1 MKNKKVRNLLAMLL
15 VAAMTVLSAGC
26 GGSGEDTAP
35 AEEDAAV
42 EEDSSTADTAESDT
56 EETASG
62 DDFESQEFIVGISN
76 ENSDHPHLIKMR
88 DGIVDKITSQYPN
101 VKVIT
106 TDGGGDVA
114 TQVAGIEDMVAQGAD
129 LIVIQAGKADAI
141 ISCVHELDE
150 QGIPYMFSTNPIH
163 GEDSVTVV
171 SCDNALIGKEVGE
184 YVVDYLTEKYGEPK
198 GNVLIL
204 EGITGSETNELRVGE
219 FRKVVDQYEGIEI
232 GASLPAEYRRQEGY
246 DVMSDM
252 LTTFEPGTI
261 DVIYSCNGEMAIGA
275 AMAIDDAGR
284 TDEGIAM
291 FSVDGSSEEFDLIR
305 EGKLTACWT
314 YSACVDEASDAIIRY
329 LKGEELD
336 KEIVVPSVCVTKEN
350 VDTAEPA
357 F

>member
-1 MKNKKVRNLLAMLL
+1 MNKKMRNMLAMLL
-15 VAAMTVLSAGC
+15 VVVMTIFCVAC
-26 GGSGEDTAP
+26 GKGTEEAP
-35 AEEDAAV
+35 ESNPSEPANAEETTEAPQET
-42 EEDSSTADTAESDT
+42 EEDDF
-56 EETASG
+56 ASK
-62 DDFESQEFIVGISN
+62 EFIVGISN

-88 DGIVDKITSQYPN
+88 DGIVNKITSEYSN
-101 VKVIT
+101 VKVLT

-141 ISCVHELDE
+141 ISCVHELEDE
-150 QGIPYMFSTNPIH
+150 GIPYMFSTNPIH
-163 GEDSVTVV
+163 GENSVSVV
-171 SCDNALIGKEVGE
+171 ACDNALIGKQVGE
-184 YVVDYLTEKYGEPK
+184 YVVEYLTEKNGEPK
-198 GNVLIL
+198 GNVLII

-219 FRKVVDQYEGIEI
+219 FMKVVGEYEGIEI
-232 GASLPAEYRRQEGY
+232 GASLPADYRRQQGY

-261 DVIYSCNGEMAIGA
+261 DVVYACNGEMAIGA

-284 TDEGIAM
+284 SDEGIAM
-291 FSVDGSSEEFDLIR
+291 FSVDGSSEEFDLVR
-305 EGKLTACWT
+305 EGKITACWT
-314 YSACVDEASDAIIRY
+314 YSACVDEASDAIVRY
-329 LKGEELD
+329 LKGENLD